1 MGETSAENP
10 VELKIVG
17 LQSGDAYVQV
27 WTIGYILFW
36 GGGYVFLIDMLSRFD
51 ITSVVRF
58 SRSGAQ
64 IIIFFNL
71 SDFWFIFFFK
81 TRLGHY
87 LREGRGEGHVHHTF

>member
-1 MGETSAENP
+1 
-10 VELKIVG
+10 
-17 LQSGDAYVQV
+17 
-27 WTIGYILFW
+27 
-36 GGGYVFLIDMLSRFD
+36 MLSRFD